1 MDAIKLV
8 FPTKD
13 YETEVINY
21 KEEFQRNDEV
31 MQGVAGLDV
40 ARSYEVW
47 LKKLNDSLNEE
58 TVQPGLVPSTTY
70 LGVRIS
76 DNRMVG
82 MIDIRHRLNDY
93 LFRLGGN
100 IGYSVRKSE
109 RRNGYAK
116 AMLGLA
122 LEKCKE
128 LGLDRVLITCYQDN
142 IASAKTILANGGVL
156 ENEIADSTG
165 ITQRYWIALK

>member
-8 FPTKD
+8 FPTEE
-13 YETEVINY
+13 YETAVMGY
-21 KEEFQRNDEV
+21 KEEFLRNDEI
-31 MQGVAGLDV
+31 MQGVAGLDA
-40 ARSYEVW
+40 ARSYEAW
-47 LKKLNDSLNEE
+47 LKRLNDSLTEE

-76 DNRMVG
+76 DNKVIG

-109 RRNGYAK
+109 RRKGYAK

-122 LEKCKE
+122 LEKCRK
-128 LGLDRVLITCYQDN
+128 LGLERVLVTCYKDN
-142 IASAKTILANGGVL
+142 LASAKTILANGGVL
-156 ENEIADSTG
+156 ENEIVESTG
-165 ITQRYWIALK
+165 ITQRYWITLK

>member
-1 MDAIKLV
+1 MDEIKLV
-8 FPTKD
+8 FPTKE
-13 YETEVINY
+13 YEAAVIGY
-21 KEEFQRNDEV
+21 KEEFLRNDEI

-40 ARSYEVW
+40 ARSYEAW
-47 LKKLNDSLNEE
+47 LKRLNDSLSEE

-70 LGVRIS
+70 LGVRTS
-76 DNRMVG
+76 DNKVVG

-109 RRNGYAK
+109 RRKGYAK

-128 LGLDRVLITCYQDN
+128 LGLDRVLVTCYKDN
-142 IASAKTILANGGVL
+142 IASAKTIMANGGVL
-156 ENEIADSTG
+156 EDEVIESTG